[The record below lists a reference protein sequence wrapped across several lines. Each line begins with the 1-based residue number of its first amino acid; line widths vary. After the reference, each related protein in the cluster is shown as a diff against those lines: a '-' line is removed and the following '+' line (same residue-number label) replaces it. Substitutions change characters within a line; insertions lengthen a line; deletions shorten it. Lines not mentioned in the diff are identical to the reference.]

1 MHINK
6 TKINS
11 IMCVKVLF
19 FSLLL
24 ISIISLIKGWN
35 IGDFTFSKIKMQWYF
50 HFWLGLAALIMCT
63 ILVVLTKNIYQKT
76 NLITLKLVPIS
87 LIFYAIGIAI
97 TTLHNDY
104 CQICADL
111 GICGSAHNYPI
122 IIGLLIIYLLIIFH
136 ILYDKDLTK
145 TLKNKILK
153 NIMLSTSVIF
163 FLMLIV
169 LFIGIFFMKLPS
181 EMVYKEKT
189 NIQGLTFLSIMIFCF
204 LVSIQYFSYFKKKKK
219 KEILIN
225 SISFFSLGL
234 IQIIPAYHIFT
245 CYWCDV
251 EECSEFFSIGGI
263 FIFISIYILWLSFL
277 PLLEEND

>member
-1 MHINK
+1 MNIDK
-6 TKINS
+6 TKFDS
-11 IMCVKVLF
+11 ITYIKISFFILLF
-19 FSLLL
+19 

-35 IGDFTFSKIKMQWYF
+35 TGNFSFSKIEIEWYF

-63 ILVVLTKNIYQKT
+63 ILAILTKNIYKKT
-76 NLITLKLVPIS
+76 NLITLRLIPIS
-87 LIFYAIGIAI
+87 LILYAIGIAI
-97 TTLHNDY
+97 TTFHNDY
-104 CQICADL
+104 CKICADL

-136 ILYDKDLTK
+136 ILYDKDLDK
-145 TLKNKILK
+145 SLKNTILK
-153 NIMLSTSVIF
+153 NIMLSTSIIF

-169 LFIGIFFMKLPS
+169 LFIGIFFIKLPS

-189 NIQGLTFLSIMIFCF
+189 NIQGLSFLSIMIFCF
-204 LVSIQYFSYFKKKKK
+204 LVSIQYLSHFKKKKK
-219 KEILIN
+219 REILIN

-263 FIFISIYILWLSFL
+263 FIFISVYILWLSFL
-277 PLLEEND
+277 PLIEEK